1 MEKLKNRVAIVT
13 GASSGVGYGCALRYA
28 YEGATVVACARRLEN
43 LEFLAKEAQEKNY
56 PGKIVPMVCDI
67 AKEDDLDRVVNTTIE
82 YFGKIDI
89 LACIAQGGL
98 TLLSN
103 VENTPAENA
112 RILFDQGPIY
122 TMLMIQKC
130 LPHMKKAGYGRII
143 TCASAAGVSPVDNT
157 VPYGMAKAAIISLTR
172 NAARDLGQY
181 GITTNCF
188 LPVVKSEAPSNR
200 GTSKEEQDAY
210 VAAMIP
216 MKYLGT
222 SFDDCA
228 PVLVFIASEEAKY
241 FNGQVVGTDGG
252 LVPLV

>member
-89 LACIAQGGL
+89 LACIAQG
-98 TLLSN
+98 
-103 VENTPAENA
+103 A

-172 NAARDLGQY
+172 NAARELGQY